1 MDPKDFT
8 VPPAGET
15 QFLTPDRRTPI
26 AAPGSSSARYCK
38 PEDRLA
44 MSSADLVAVG
54 NASLKYFLV

>member
-26 AAPGSSSARYCK
+26 AAPPAPAEPTIWQRVLLFIRSLLTWWVDAIDRQLGS
-38 PEDRLA
+38 
-44 MSSADLVAVG
+44 
-54 NASLKYFLV
+54 